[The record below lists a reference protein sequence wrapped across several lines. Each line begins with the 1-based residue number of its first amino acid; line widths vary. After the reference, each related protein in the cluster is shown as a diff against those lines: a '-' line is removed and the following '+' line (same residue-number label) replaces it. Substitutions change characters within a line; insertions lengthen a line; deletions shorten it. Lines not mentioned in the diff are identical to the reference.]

1 MPKKLVT
8 SVLRKVFESE
18 NKDGEISVVFI
29 DDDGILKLNR
39 EYRGINRP
47 TDVLSFA
54 LNQGDLPDPQ
64 PGMWG
69 DIVISVETAALQAVE
84 AGDSFENE
92 ITRLLIHGALHLLGY
107 DHEISRKE
115 AARMRAKE
123 RKIISSMEKG

>member
-8 SVLRKVFESE
+8 SVLKKVFESE

-39 EYRGINRP
+39 EYRCINRP

-69 DIVISVETAALQAVE
+69 DIVISVETAARQAVE

-107 DHEISRKE
+107 DHEISMKE
-115 AARMRAKE
+115 AARMRVKE

>member
-1 MPKKLVT
+1 MT
-8 SVLRKVFESE
+8 SVLKKVFESE

-39 EYRGINRP
+39 EYRCINRP

-69 DIVISVETAALQAVE
+69 DIVISVETAARQAVE

-107 DHEISRKE
+107 DHEISMKE
-115 AARMRAKE
+115 AARMRVKE

>member
-1 MPKKLVT
+1 MK
-8 SVLRKVFESE
+8 KVFESE

-39 EYRGINRP
+39 EYRCINRP

-69 DIVISVETAALQAVE
+69 DIVISVETAARQAVE

-107 DHEISRKE
+107 DHEISMKE
-115 AARMRAKE
+115 AARMRVKE